1 MGESTLIDWIFGG
14 HDKPF
19 RDLDEDVRH
28 RAQVLDIYFR
38 GMELTTTGKINL
50 ERLVG
55 SGSVLDLGM
64 GRGALAIL
72 LRSKGM
78 QGKIVGVD
86 ETHYDGV
93 TGYELYDRKEFQ
105 PIESLVA
112 GGRLANEEF
121 EYVVCFAPT
130 PDVLDWIKTS
140 GNSIPIRSGGQ
151 FIIATEHDV
160 EGFDQFEEFQGPGG
174 YKHYLLREY

>member
-14 HDKPF
+14 YNKPY
-19 RDLDEDVRH
+19 RDLDEDVHH
-28 RAQVLDIYFR
+28 RAESLEIYFS

-50 ERLVG
+50 GRLVG

-64 GRGALAIL
+64 GKGALAIL

-78 QGKIVGVD
+78 QGRIVGVD

-93 TGYELYDRKEFQ
+93 TGYELYDRQEFQ
-105 PIESLVA
+105 SIESLVA
-112 GGRLANEEF
+112 GGGLASEEF

-130 PDVLDWIKTS
+130 PEVLDWIKTS
-140 GNSIPIRSGGQ
+140 GSSVPIKPGGQ
-151 FIIATEHDV
+151 IIIATEHDV
-160 EGFDQFEEFQGPGG
+160 EGFDGFEKFQGPGG
-174 YKHYLLREY
+174 YKHYLLREF